1 MTEESKYRGMTVN
14 ERLFVAKLFDKFY
27 NAVREK
33 YVEKAIAILKKVEL
47 TDESIDPILESVGLI
62 NK

>member
-1 MTEESKYRGMTVN
+1 MTVN